1 MDFGLTP
8 EQEALRQEVCAF
20 IAEHVTP
27 EVVAEMEGHNEGL
40 LGVTLGTETIAQML
54 GPYAQLLNGSPRAIE
69 KGIFEKPLV
78 TLAKDRQ
85 SEVVFHNVRVPG
97 TSLVGELNRGA
108 PIIERLLDH
117 PGRVVL
123 GQPLPGVAQA

>member
-1 MDFGLTP
+1 MDFGFTP

-97 TSLVGELNRGA
+97 TSL
-108 PIIERLLDH
+108 
-117 PGRVVL
+117 
-123 GQPLPGVAQA
+123 